1 MTKEAP
7 PQMGRSSIGAD
18 VVFLFH
24 LGAVAF
30 ALFGGLL
37 TRWNP
42 AWIWLHA
49 PVALWF
55 VLVNL
60 ADWECPLTTLEAR
73 LRGPA
78 GSASGGFVQRHL
90 GRLMGNGWTR
100 RGLERATGSLFLVW
114 NAAMYGWVFGLR
126 GWRGGP

>member
-1 MTKEAP
+1 MAGQSPRTDP
-7 PQMGRSSIGAD
+7 SSVKAD
-18 VVFLFH
+18 LVLLFH

-78 GSASGGFVQRHL
+78 AGGDRGGFVQRHL
-90 GRLMGNGWTR
+90 GRLMGSGWTR
-100 RGLERATGSLFLVW
+100 RGLERATGILFLVW
-114 NAAMYGWVFGLR
+114 NAALYGWVFSLR
-126 GWRGGP
+126 GWRVGP